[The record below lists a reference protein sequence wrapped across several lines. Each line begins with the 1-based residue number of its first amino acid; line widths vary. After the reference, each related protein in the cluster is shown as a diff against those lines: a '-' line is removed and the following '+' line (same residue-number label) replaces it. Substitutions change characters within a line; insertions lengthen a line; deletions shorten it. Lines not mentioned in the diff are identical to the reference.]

1 MSTPTDASTTE
12 HPPAHHR
19 RIRSFVR
26 REGRL
31 TPAQSRALDALL
43 PRYGAA
49 VAAFAQPTSLFERVA
64 PITIEI
70 GFGDGDNLLAACQA
84 HPERNYIGF
93 EVHRPGVGRLLDR
106 ADKAGVTNLR
116 VCSEDAAET
125 LAGSAAEPW
134 IDQAFVL
141 FPDPWHKARHH
152 KRRLIQPAFLD
163 MLAQRMAQGAQLR
176 LATDWADY
184 AEHMAEVCEAH
195 PAFVNA
201 QGPGGQMPEA
211 GDRIE
216 TKFERRGL
224 RLGHTI
230 ADFDYRRV

>member
-1 MSTPTDASTTE
+1 MNKPSDNARDDN
-12 HPPAHHR
+12 PPAHHR

-31 TPAQSRALDALL
+31 TPAQSRALDDLM
-43 PRYGAA
+43 PRYGASA
-49 VAAFAQPTSLFERVA
+49 AAFAKPDTLFPDSA

-70 GFGDGDNLLAACQA
+70 GFGDGDNLLAACQT
-84 HPERNYIGF
+84 HPNRHFVGF

-106 ADKAGVTNLR
+106 ADKADVDNLR
-116 VCSEDAAET
+116 VCSDDAAET
-125 LAGSAAEPW
+125 LAGSAATPW
-134 IDQAFVL
+134 IDQVYVL

-152 KRRLIQPAFLD
+152 KRRLIQIPFLD
-163 MLAQRMAQGAQLR
+163 LLATRMAPGAQLR

-184 AEHMAEVCEAH
+184 AEHMLEVCEAH

-201 QGPGGQMPEA
+201 DGPGGQMAQA

-224 RLGHTI
+224 RLGHQI

>member
-1 MSTPTDASTTE
+1 MSRPTDASTTE

-26 REGRL
+26 REG
-31 TPAQSRALDALL
+31 P
-43 PRYGAA
+43 
-49 VAAFAQPTSLFERVA
+49 VAAFAQPASLFERAA

-84 HPERNYIGF
+84 NPARNYIGF

-141 FPDPWHKARHH
+141 FPDPWHKA
-152 KRRLIQPAFLD
+152 L
-163 MLAQRMAQGAQLR
+163 
-176 LATDWADY
+176 
-184 AEHMAEVCEAH
+184 AEVCDAH
-195 PAFVNA
+195 PAFANA

-211 GDRIE
+211 GDRIV